1 MTEYLLADFDA
12 ARAQTL
18 RMVASLSQRQLDFS
32 PQPGRW
38 SIGEVLDHLLR
49 TQKLY
54 QDEFVELIALQRA
67 GRRPY
72 LRRTFR
78 DINISPLFLPDAVLP
93 WLDLPLTL
101 LNRIVPDAVR
111 DLMTQFPIL
120 PSRNPDRGTPW
131 PCREGVD
138 LRSDL
143 LSSLAGLR
151 ALMTA
156 NADLDFRE
164 LVLEHPLIGV
174 SHVPRMLT
182 FLANHERRHQR
193 QIDRVR
199 GDRKFPSSGAGA

>member
-1 MTEYLLADFDA
+1 MTGYLLAELDT

-18 RMVASLSQRQLDFS
+18 RRVASLSERQIDFV

-38 SIGEVLDHLLR
+38 SIGEVLDHLLLS
-49 TQKLY
+49 QQLY
-54 QDEFVELIALQRA
+54 HDEIVELIGLKRA
-67 GRRPY
+67 GRQPY

-78 DINISPLFLPDAVLP
+78 DINISPLCLPDAVLP

-101 LNRIVPDAVR
+101 MNRILPDAVR
-111 DLMTQFPIL
+111 DLMTAVPIV
-120 PSRNPDRGTPW
+120 PSRSASRTTPR
-131 PCREGVD
+131 PHRAAVD

-151 ALMTA
+151 ALIAA

-164 LVLEHPLIGV
+164 MVSEHPVTGV

-199 GDRKFPSSGAGA
+199 GGRKFPSS